1 MKRLL
6 IFYTIVT
13 TLFFIKVNLK
23 AQNTSYP
30 YSAGYSGNNN
40 TCIGAYSG
48 TAITGNDNS
57 LLGAYSGP
65 ATSGNANV
73 LLGSYSGNSINGARQ
88 GVFIGSYA
96 GYSTT
101 TGYYNTFIGS
111 NSGHNNNSGIGNT
124 YSGHYTGHYNNYEN
138 YNLFL
143 GYMTGMRSR
152 GNRNVFIGHKAG
164 YYDTTNHTLIINNS
178 AYNPLLYGEF
188 DNDILSI
195 GGRLGIGTRNVPD
208 SIQLAVNGTIVAKEG
223 IITVEH
229 FPDYVFHPNYVL
241 MRFHELR
248 SYVSENRHLPE
259 IPSAKQVNIEGFKLG
274 EMQKL
279 LLKKIEELTLYMI
292 EIQSE
297 NEKLT
302 ERIAQL
308 RSKKK

>member
-6 IFYTIVT
+6 IFYTIIT
-13 TLFFIKVNLK
+13 TLFFLKVNLK

-30 YSAGYSGNNN
+30 YSAGYSGNSN

-73 LLGSYSGNSINGARQ
+73 FLGSYSGNNITGAMQ
-88 GVFIGSYA
+88 SVFIGSYA

-101 TGYYNTFIGS
+101 TGYYNTFIGRK
-111 NSGHNNNSGIGNT
+111 SGYSNNSGIGNT
-124 YSGHYTGHYNNYEN
+124 YSGHWSGYFNTHEN

-143 GYMTGMRSR
+143 GYMAGMRSR
-152 GNRNVFIGHKAG
+152 GDRNVFIGNEAG
-164 YYDTTNHTLIINNS
+164 KNDTTEHTLIINTS
-178 AYNPLLYGEF
+178 AYNPLIYGEF
-188 DNDILSI
+188 DNDMLSV
-195 GGRLGIGTRNVPD
+195 GGRLGIGIRNVPD
-208 SIQLAVNGTIVAKEG
+208 TIQLAVNGIIVAKEG

-229 FPDYVFHPNYVL
+229 FPDYVFYPNYERL
-241 MRFHELR
+241 KFQDLR
-248 SYVSENRHLPE
+248 KYISKNRHLPE
-259 IPSAKQVNIEGFKLG
+259 IPSAKSVEKEGIKVG

-292 EIQSE
+292 EIQNE
-297 NEKLT
+297 NEQLMK
-302 ERIAQL
+302 RIAQI
-308 RSKKK
+308 KNY